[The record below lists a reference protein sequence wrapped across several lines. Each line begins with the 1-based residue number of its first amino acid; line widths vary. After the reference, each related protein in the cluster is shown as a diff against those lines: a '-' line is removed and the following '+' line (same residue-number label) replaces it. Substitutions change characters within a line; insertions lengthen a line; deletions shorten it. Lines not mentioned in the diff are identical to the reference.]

1 MSTLTIELP
10 EALSKQ
16 IQRKRISQQQL
27 ETEFF
32 RVLQL
37 YLSETLLT
45 TTNIEMTPSH
55 PPKTLR
61 DLRGSIPV
69 TGPQDGDY
77 TKEHREWLG
86 EDDVRTLAAKIM
98 AQRPSKVSE

>member
-10 EALSKQ
+10 ETLSKQ

-27 ETEFF
+27 ETIFS

-37 YLSETLLT
+37 YLNEIPLT
-45 TTNIEMTPSH
+45 TMNTERTPSH

-69 TGPQDGDY
+69 TGPQDFDAIRQQVISTQIRLY
-77 TKEHREWLG
+77 
-86 EDDVRTLAAKIM
+86 
-98 AQRPSKVSE
+98 